1 MLPDFKKL
9 SLGTMAALVALL
21 VLLVAGWAL
30 YFGRGGDLEQARA
43 RAAAAEQET
52 ASVQAELQNVR
63 DQLQTLQAANGDL
76 AEVEARTAETRA
88 EAARLERRLTVL
100 HNKLIPRIAAVNA
113 RKAQFD
119 EVMQELAAAEAARDE
134 AERAAADAL
143 KTLRAAEARTHRL
156 ERAAARANNRLI
168 PMIAA
173 IEVRRQQLDGLLD
186 EVAANEA
193 TLAEI
198 AAWKRERT
206 THLAR
211 LRELRRETTVQHNR
225 LVALTAAAEARQTQV
240 REAIAELDAAEE
252 DRKAAELAA
261 FKAERRAGELRA
273 VVAEATAERER
284 LERELVRTHNK
295 LIPAIAAV
303 EARQAQLREV
313 TDDIS
318 EAEDTLVT
326 LDDRIAAHGERL
338 TALRRTVRAA
348 AQKMRDLSHLL
359 GVEADTG
366 LQSARLPAE

>member
-30 YFGRGGDLEQARA
+30 YFGRGGELEQARA

-52 ASVQAELQNVR
+52 ASLRAELRNLR
-63 DQLQTLQAANGDL
+63 DQLQTLREANGEL
-76 AEVEARTAETRA
+76 AEVEARTAETRD

-119 EVMQELAAAEAARDE
+119 EIMQEMEAAKSARDE

-156 ERAAARANNRLI
+156 RRAAARANNRLI

-173 IEVRRQQLDGLLD
+173 IEVRHDQLDGLLN

-193 TLAEI
+193 TLEEI
-198 AAWKRERT
+198 AAWKRDRAAN
-206 THLAR
+206 LAA
-211 LRELRRETTVQHNR
+211 LRELRRETTVQQNR
-225 LVALTAAAEARQTQV
+225 LVALTAAAEARQAQV

-273 VVAEATAERER
+273 VVAKATAERER

-303 EARQAQLREV
+303 EARQAQLREA
-313 TDDIS
+313 TDDIAR
-318 EAEDTLVT
+318 AEDTLVT
-326 LDDRIAAHGERL
+326 LDDRIAANSERL
-338 TALRRTVRAA
+338 TGLRRTVRAA
-348 AQKMRDLSHLL
+348 AEKMRDLSHLL
-359 GVEADTG
+359 GVEGDTG
-366 LQSARLPAE
+366 LQSAHLPAE